1 MEHHN
6 TPSNN
11 RSTSM
16 IGKRHE
22 YEAMANTE
30 TNLWWYQALHTLSY
44 QSIKSKFGSNK
55 NIAIL
60 DAGCGTGGM
69 LNFLKSKGYNNI
81 KGIDLSEDAIG
92 FCKMRGFDV
101 VHSNLLNL
109 TQHFESQSF
118 DAIICNDLL
127 CYLRFDEQKEV
138 ALQIN
143 TLLKDQG
150 IWVCNV
156 PALDVFKGEHDIAVG
171 LLQRFT
177 FENITNVT
185 KNLYTIEQNRFW
197 PFLLSPLIYLTRRS
211 QAKSMK
217 NKTAETSVES
227 DVKMP
232 NFALNFIF
240 KFLTLFE
247 FFLPNPIK
255 FGSSLFFIASKNK
268 NNT

>member
-6 TPSNN
+6 IPSNN
-11 RSTSM
+11 TSIPM

-44 QSIKSKFGSNK
+44 QSIKSKFGNRKDIS
-55 NIAIL
+55 IL

-69 LNFLKSKGYNNI
+69 LTYLKSRGYSNI
-81 KGIDLSEDAIG
+81 KGIDLSVDAIG
-92 FCKMRGFDV
+92 FCKLRGFDV

-109 TQHFESQSF
+109 TKHFESRSF
-118 DAIICNDLL
+118 DVIICNDLL
-127 CYLRFDEQKEV
+127 CYLKVDEQKEV

-143 TLLKDQG
+143 TLLRDHG
-150 IWVCNV
+150 IWICNV

-177 FENITNVT
+177 LGDITNVS
-185 KNLYTIEQNRFW
+185 KGLFNIEENRFW

-211 QAKSMK
+211 QAEAMK
-217 NKTAETSVES
+217 NKTAKVAVES

-232 NFALNFIF
+232 HFALNFVF
-240 KFLTLFE
+240 KLLTLSE
-247 FFLPNPIK
+247 FLLPNPIK

-268 NNT
+268 NNM

>member
-1 MEHHN
+1 
-6 TPSNN
+6 
-11 RSTSM
+11 M

-30 TNLWWYQALHTLSY
+30 TNLWWYQALHKLSY
-44 QSIKSKFGSNK
+44 QSIRSKFGSRK
-55 NIAIL
+55 DIVVL

-69 LNFLKSKGYNNI
+69 LTYLKSKGCKDI

-109 TQHFESQSF
+109 TQHFHSQSF

-127 CYLRFDEQKEV
+127 CYLTVEEQREV
-138 ALQIN
+138 ARQIN
-143 TLLKDQG
+143 LLLKDNG

-177 FENITNVT
+177 FEDIAKVSE
-185 KNLYTIEQNRFW
+185 NLFKIEENRFW
-197 PFLLSPLIYLTRRS
+197 PFLLSPFIYLTRRS

-217 NKTAETSVES
+217 TKKEKTAIES
-227 DVKMP
+227 DVKMH
-232 NFALNFIF
+232 NFAFNFIF
-240 KFLTLFE
+240 KLLTLSE
-247 FFLPNPIK
+247 FLVPNPVK
-255 FGSSLFFIASKNK
+255 FGSSLFFVASKNTG
-268 NNT
+268 NR